1 MKEICKI
8 CSVKFPNSPDL
19 LEHFLEEHL
28 SKLKIIPCLFCKKEF
43 ANFDDLFHHI
53 LLDHKGMEKS
63 LLQNATLARE
73 TKKQLGNYI
82 MENEKR
88 VGLECPVCFELFTKI
103 EKLSEHAKKEHHRE
117 ILPSFLNKIEKKINN
132 ADKELPVC
140 EKFK

>member
-1 MKEICKI
+1 
-8 CSVKFPNSPDL
+8 VKFPNSPDL